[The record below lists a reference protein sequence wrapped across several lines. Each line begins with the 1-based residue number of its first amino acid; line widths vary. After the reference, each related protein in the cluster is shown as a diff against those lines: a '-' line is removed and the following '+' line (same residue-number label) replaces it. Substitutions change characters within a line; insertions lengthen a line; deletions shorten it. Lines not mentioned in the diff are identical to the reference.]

1 MKGKYEKGRETMTK
15 NARKLKGF
23 TLIELIVVISI
34 IGVLA
39 AILIPT
45 MTGYI
50 KKAKVASAIESA
62 KTIKMSVENSLT
74 SRYGGSFEDDGE
86 LGDALNKILYLDQKS
101 DKTKREVEIVGAF
114 TNKSWYMYKSNN
126 KNGGKS
132 QKVDTVIAG
141 GLDKTFNE
149 KWEKGTGNNPLSYG
163 SKGTCRQYL
172 KDNKTNVGLVI
183 VYDIDCSVRLL
194 QIYRKGI
201 LVTYVNGEYIAN
213 TNKNA
218 RFVGTNVWSSIYSDA
233 GTSTND
239 ELYKISLSDKQIRD
253 DGKEGGW
260 YS

>member
-1 MKGKYEKGRETMTK
+1 MTK

-62 KTIKMSVENSLT
+62 KTIKTSVENSLT

-86 LGDALNKILYLDQKS
+86 LGEALNKILYLDQKS

-114 TNKSWYMYKSNN
+114 TNRSWWTYKN
-126 KNGGKS
+126 KNFNGSKS

-149 KWEKGTGNNPLSYG
+149 KWEKGKGINPLGYG
-163 SKGTCRQYL
+163 GKGTCRDFL
-172 KDNKTNVGLVI
+172 KANNTNVGLVI
-183 VYDIDCSVRLL
+183 VYDIDCTVRML

-213 TNKNA
+213 TKGNCH
-218 RFVGTNVWSSIYSDA
+218 FVGTNVWSTIYSDV
-233 GTSTND
+233 GSSTD
-239 ELYKISLSDKQIRD
+239 TELYKVSLADKQIGD
-253 DGKEGGW
+253 NGQEGNW
-260 YS
+260 Y